1 MLAGLTFK
9 IKLFVPVSNAN
20 SRQVINQNSV
30 TCLNEA
36 LYSDCGI
43 VDVALFVTEDIFRN
57 LVRVYACR
65 LIARDFSPILKNTK
79 LIVCYLL
86 SLLVFRVLDR

>member
-9 IKLFVPVSNAN
+9 ITLFVPVSNAN

-30 TCLNEA
+30 PCLNEP

-43 VDVALFVTEDIFRN
+43 VDVASSVTVDFFRN
-57 LVRVYACR
+57 LVSLYACR
-65 LIARDFSPILKNTK
+65 KIARDFSPILKNAK